1 MMTALRA
8 LCLLLLAASL
18 TACGNAP
25 QQQGN
30 DAQSYAARIGQATPT
45 PVPQATPA
53 PAAAPAGASTNAP
66 VAFTRGTMSDPDSA
80 ICGAPLM
87 AAFLG
92 KLADQP
98 TRVAIV
104 QSLGRT
110 DNLRFVTIGSDAN
123 TPPDPGSPRL
133 TVMLDAQGIVRE
145 AHCG

>member
-1 MMTALRA
+1 MITATRL
-8 LCLLLLAASL
+8 LCLCIPALALAA
-18 TACGNAP
+18 CGSAP
-25 QQQGN
+25 QQTSN

-53 PAAAPAGASTNAP
+53 PAAAPAGAPTDAP

-104 QSLGRT
+104 QAIGRT
-110 DNLRFVTIGSDAN
+110 DNLRFVTIGSEAN
-123 TPPDPGSPRL
+123 LVPDPASQRL
-133 TVMLDAQGIVRE
+133 SVMLDAQGIIRE